1 MSEHSDAEKTEKA
14 TPEKRKKAREQG
26 DFAKSRD
33 AGGVMAALATLL
45 TLSAMGPAA
54 VSVLMNFTAY
64 CFGEHVDLLD
74 TGAGSLL
81 QRAGGVLAG
90 LILPGAFAA
99 AVGAAAIGFV
109 QAGFHPQAELVS
121 FNFGR
126 LDPISKLKQM
136 FKPTQA
142 LSELVQGLLR
152 VGVVAYAVYG
162 TVRDTLPRIVAISRG
177 ALTDAA
183 HELVS
188 AIGTLALHASL
199 ALALLAGLEYGW
211 NKFQLEKRLMMSRQ
225 EIKDEMKQAEGDPR
239 IKARQRAR
247 ARERL
252 KRGLAKQVKSSDV
265 VLANPTHISVALRY
279 RAKDGAPV
287 VTAKGYDEIAMHMR
301 KIAKDAGIPVVE
313 NRMLARAIAA
323 RVKVGRAIPADLYA
337 AVAEVLAF
345 VYRLRRRVVFG

>member
-1 MSEHSDAEKTEKA
+1 
-14 TPEKRKKAREQG
+14 
-26 DFAKSRD
+26 
-33 AGGVMAALATLL
+33 
-45 TLSAMGPAA
+45 
-54 VSVLMNFTAY
+54 
-64 CFGEHVDLLD
+64 
-74 TGAGSLL
+74 
-81 QRAGGVLAG
+81 
-90 LILPGAFAA
+90 
-99 AVGAAAIGFV
+99 
-109 QAGFHPQAELVS
+109 
-121 FNFGR
+121 
-126 LDPISKLKQM
+126 
-136 FKPTQA
+136 
-142 LSELVQGLLR
+142 
-152 VGVVAYAVYG
+152 
-162 TVRDTLPRIVAISRG
+162 
-177 ALTDAA
+177 
-183 HELVS
+183 
-188 AIGTLALHASL
+188 
-199 ALALLAGLEYGW
+199 
-211 NKFQLEKRLMMSRQ
+211 MMSRQ

-323 RVKVGRAIPADLYA
+323 RVKVGRAIPVDLYA